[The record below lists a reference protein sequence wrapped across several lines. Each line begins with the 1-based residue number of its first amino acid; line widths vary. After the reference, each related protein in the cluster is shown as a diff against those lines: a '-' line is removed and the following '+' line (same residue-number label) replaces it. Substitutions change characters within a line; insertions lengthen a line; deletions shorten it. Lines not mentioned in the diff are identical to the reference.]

1 MDNSFDFD
9 VVGDKIIRHLSE
21 DEVMTIFFPRVGKSL
36 IVDARHDMENGPA
49 VLLDDMV
56 ASPEERLQSIRR
68 LRPQFGKPG
77 QLTLAPWFGGVRAFA
92 ERGVL
97 DTIVSRFDAMG
108 FPDAAAAA
116 TDAFRTLR
124 RTERDLL
131 LDLIAGNPRS
141 TRTYWQR
148 GGVR

>member
-1 MDNSFDFD
+1 MDNPFDSD
-9 VVGDKIIRHLSE
+9 MVGDKIIRHLNE
-21 DEVMTIFFPRVGKSL
+21 DEVMSIFFPRVGKSL
-36 IVDARHDMENGPA
+36 IVDARHDLENGPA

-56 ASPEERLQSIRR
+56 ASPEERLRSLRR

-77 QLTLAPWFGGVRAFA
+77 QLTLAPWFGGIRAFE

-97 DTIVSRFDAMG
+97 ETIVNRFHAMG
-108 FPDAAAAA
+108 FPDAADAA
-116 TDAFRTLR
+116 TAALRTLR
-124 RTERDLL
+124 RTERELL

-148 GGVR
+148 GK